1 MTLVIERAVKAKAIP
16 APSVAKSTKKPKPAA
31 KRPAPPQRIKST
43 TAAKAR
49 PTAKPAASRLD
60 KAKAKLPLKPAAK
73 PVPAAKF
80 REKKPAAPVPVA
92 KPVPAAKAPL
102 NGTHKAA
109 KPAEKS
115 PHARPVPAPL
125 KVIETPIPADKD
137 ISVKSKTAVK
147 DRIFLMVPDPHWL
160 HAHWELTLQSVQRAE
175 ASLGQDWHGAKP
187 IIRLFD
193 VTSQDTTSTSEALVR
208 DIVIR
213 GGCSHWYIDIP
224 QPPRSYRA
232 DIGYLSRRGEFKVL
246 ARSNVV
252 TPPKSGASESLEE
265 GWQADVDDLTAER
278 LLAMSTGFESTD
290 GPPQLRELFDEQIK
304 RTGKDSVFGTG
315 AVLPEKLKKFDFT
328 IDAELIVTGRTDPSA
343 HVTLQNEPVKLRPD
357 GSFTMRYALT
367 DGRQILPA
375 VAESA
380 DGMEERTIVLAIERN
395 TKHLDPMTHDM
406 YGEP

>member
-1 MTLVIERAVKAKAIP
+1 MKHDIERAVKAKAIP
-16 APSVAKSTKKPKPAA
+16 APSVAKTTKKPKPKPAA
-31 KRPAPPQRIKST
+31 KRIAST

-49 PTAKPAASRLD
+49 PAAKPAASRLD
-60 KAKAKLPLKPAAK
+60 KAKAKLPLKPAPK
-73 PVPAAKF
+73 PTPAAKF
-80 REKKPAAPVPVA
+80 REKKA
-92 KPVPAAKAPL
+92 VPAAKPPVAEKAPL
-102 NGTHKAA
+102 NGTHKAKPA

-115 PHARPVPAPL
+115 HVRPVPAPL

-137 ISVKSKTAVK
+137 LSVKSKTPVK

-304 RTGKDSVFGTG
+304 RTGKDSMFGTG
-315 AVLPEKLKKFDFT
+315 AVLPEKLKKFDFN
-328 IDAELIVTGRTDPSA
+328 IDAELIVTGRTDPTA

-357 GSFTMRYALT
+357 GTFTMRYALT

-395 TKHLDPMTHDM
+395 TKHLDPTTHDM
-406 YGEP
+406 YGEQ

>member
-1 MTLVIERAVKAKAIP
+1 MKSIP
-16 APSVAKSTKKPKPAA
+16 VPSVAKTTKKPKAAAARASKPTRRKPVKPLKPQKVRKPLKAAARIVKPKPAA
-31 KRPAPPQRIKST
+31 KLV
-43 TAAKAR
+43 AKA
-49 PTAKPAASRLD
+49 
-60 KAKAKLPLKPAAK
+60 
-73 PVPAAKF
+73 V
-80 REKKPAAPVPVA
+80 KPAAPVKKAPPVPTPPA
-92 KPVPAAKAPL
+92 RVTKPVV
-102 NGTHKAA
+102 NGSHKPT
-109 KPAEKS
+109 KPEGKN
-115 PHARPVPAPL
+115 ARPAPAPL

-137 ISVKSKTAVK
+137 LSTKTKAAAK

-160 HAHWELTLQSVQRAE
+160 HAHWELTMQSVQRAE

-193 VTSQDTTSTSEALVR
+193 VTSQDTTSTSEAAVR
-208 DIVIR
+208 DIVIH
-213 GGCSHWYIDIP
+213 GGCSHWYIDVP

-232 DIGYLSRRGEFKVL
+232 DIGYLSRRGDFKVL

-252 TPPKSGASESLEE
+252 TPPKAGASEALEDN
-265 GWQADVDDLTAER
+265 WQTDVDEMTAER
-278 LLAMSTGFESTD
+278 LLAMSTGFETTD
-290 GPPQLRELFDEQIK
+290 GPPQLRELFDEQLK
-304 RTGKDSVFGTG
+304 RTGKDSMFGTG

-328 IDAELIVTGRTDPSA
+328 IDAELIVTGKTDPSA

-395 TKHLDPMTHDM
+395 TKHLDPTTHDM
-406 YGEP
+406 YGEN

>member
-1 MTLVIERAVKAKAIP
+1 MKPKAIP
-16 APSVAKSTKKPKPAA
+16 APSVQKSTKKPKSAA
-31 KRPAPPQRIKST
+31 KRPGARPAPAKRVKST
-43 TAAKAR
+43 TASKSR
-49 PTAKPAASRLD
+49 PTAASAAPRAEKIQKNKPKRAEKPL
-60 KAKAKLPLKPAAK
+60 AKVPLAKV
-73 PVPAAKF
+73 PVAKF
-80 REKKPAAPVPVA
+80 REKKAS
-92 KPVPAAKAPL
+92 PVPAKAAEKPL
-102 NGTHKAA
+102 NGTHKPT
-109 KPAEKS
+109 KPTEKS
-115 PHARPVPAPL
+115 HTRSAPAPL

-137 ISVKSKTAVK
+137 LSVKSKNPVK

-193 VTSQDTTSTSEALVR
+193 VTSLDTTSTSEAHIR

-213 GGCSHWYIDIP
+213 GGCNHWYIDIP

-232 DIGYLSRRGEFKVL
+232 DIGYLSRRGDFKVL

-252 TPPKSGASESLEE
+252 TPPKSGASEPLEE
-265 GWQADVDDLTAER
+265 GWQAEIDDLTAER
-278 LLAMSTGFESTD
+278 LLAMSTGFESTE
-290 GPPQLRELFDEQIK
+290 GPPQLRELFDEQI
-304 RTGKDSVFGTG
+304 RRSKDAVYGTG
-315 AVLPEKLKKFDFT
+315 AVLPDKLKKFDFT

-357 GSFTMRYALT
+357 GTFTMRYALT

-395 TKHLDPMTHDM
+395 TKHLDPTTHDM

>member
-1 MTLVIERAVKAKAIP
+1 MKPKAIL

-31 KRPAPPQRIKST
+31 KRSPAPKRITSS

-49 PTAKPAASRLD
+49 PSKPVRPSKPAR
-60 KAKAKLPLKPAAK
+60 PVKPAAK
-73 PVPAAKF
+73 PAPTAKF
-80 REKKPAAPVPVA
+80 REKKPTPAPVVV
-92 KPVPAAKAPL
+92 KPVEKAPL
-102 NGTHKAA
+102 NGTHKPA

-115 PHARPVPAPL
+115 HARPAPAPL
-125 KVIETPIPADKD
+125 KIIETTIPADKD
-137 ISVKSKTAVK
+137 LSVKSKNPVK
-147 DRIFLMVPDPHWL
+147 DRIFLMVPDAHWL

-232 DIGYLSRRGEFKVL
+232 DIGYLSRRGDFKVL

-265 GWQADVDDLTAER
+265 GWQADVDDMTAER

-290 GPPQLRELFDEQIK
+290 GPPQLRELFDEQI
-304 RTGKDSVFGTG
+304 RRGKETVFGTG

-395 TKHLDPMTHDM
+395 TKHLDPTTHDM

>member
-1 MTLVIERAVKAKAIP
+1 MKHDIERAVKAKAIP
-16 APSVAKSTKKPKPAA
+16 APSVAKSTKKPKPKPVA
-31 KRPAPPQRIKST
+31 KRIASST
-43 TAAKAR
+43 TAKAR
-49 PTAKPAASRLD
+49 PAAKPASSRLD
-60 KAKAKLPLKPAAK
+60 KAKAKLPLKPAPKAA
-73 PVPAAKF
+73 PAAKF
-80 REKKPAAPVPVA
+80 REKKPSAKPPVA
-92 KPVPAAKAPL
+92 EKTPAPL
-102 NGTHKAA
+102 NGTHKAKPA

-115 PHARPVPAPL
+115 HTRPVPAPL

-137 ISVKSKTAVK
+137 LSVKSKNPVK

-252 TPPKSGASESLEE
+252 TPPKSGASESLDE
-265 GWQADVDDLTAER
+265 GWQADVDDMTAER

-395 TKHLDPMTHDM
+395 TKHLDPTTHDM
-406 YGEP
+406 YGEQ